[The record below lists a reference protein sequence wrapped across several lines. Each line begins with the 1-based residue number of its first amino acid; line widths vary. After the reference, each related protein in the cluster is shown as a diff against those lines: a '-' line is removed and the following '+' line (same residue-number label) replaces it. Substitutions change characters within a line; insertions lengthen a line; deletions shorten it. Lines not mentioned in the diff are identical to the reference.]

1 MRFGTDWRSAGG
13 FALAGLG
20 MSHQASTPEETT
32 VEKYRSRKIEEL
44 HLAGVQRCVLRLEP
58 EGED

>member
-1 MRFGTDWRSAGG
+1 M
-13 FALAGLG
+13 LG
-20 MSHQASTPEETT
+20 WECRTGPAPPEEAT
-32 VEKYRSRKIEEL
+32 VEKYRSRKTEEL